1 MFGGEVQGKQRHHRE
16 LLAQRLQQLHRLR
29 ENIFN
34 SHSRDGSHRDNFGEH
49 L

>member
-1 MFGGEVQGKQRHHRE
+1 MFGGEIQGEQRHLGQ

-34 SHSRDGSHRDNFGEH
+34 SHSRDESHRDNFID